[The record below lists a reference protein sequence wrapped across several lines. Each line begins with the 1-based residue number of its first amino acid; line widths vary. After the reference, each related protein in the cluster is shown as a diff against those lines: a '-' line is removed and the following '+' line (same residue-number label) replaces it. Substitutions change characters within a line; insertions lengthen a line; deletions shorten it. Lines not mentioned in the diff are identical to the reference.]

1 MGEVKSRNARHDHNL
16 ARYLETL
23 LRYRLRF
30 MVLLVVAPLTLG
42 TSTALLFR
50 TYDAAAGLWIDS
62 PSYLGQ
68 TVAPADWSPR
78 LEPAANATA
87 TLSQLLSTNQFAG
100 AVADKLHSSGL
111 LSDLSA
117 RAALAASLGSGVR
130 VRPRGSH
137 LVDVSYSTSRPEQAV
152 AVVRAVVALYL
163 DHEAAAQQAQLDVS
177 TTFLTTKVTSGES
190 ASAGSQ
196 LALNQYLSSHPG
208 LRAPAAGTSSGIA
221 ELDRLAQQLDQNQ
234 AELAQLRAELAQARF
249 LGEAARRV
257 VETNTRLID
266 EPRIT
271 GSGPLGD
278 GSSLIP
284 AAILALVCW
293 VGSALYM
300 LVLVWADQTARDP
313 KDLERR
319 LGVPVLT
326 TIPLI
331 GLQERF

>member
-1 MGEVKSRNARHDHNL
+1 MAK
-16 ARYLETL
+16 YLETL

-30 MVLLVVAPLTLG
+30 IVLLLVAPLTIG
-42 TSTALLFR
+42 TSTALLLR
-50 TYDAAAGLWIDS
+50 TYEAKAGLWIDS

-68 TVAPADWSPR
+68 TVAPAEWSPR

-87 TLSQLLSTNQFAG
+87 TLAQLLTTHDFSG
-100 AVADKLHSSGL
+100 AVADKLHHSGL
-111 LSDLSA
+111 LSDPNE
-117 RAALAASLGSGVR
+117 RDALVTSLGSGVR
-130 VRPRGSH
+130 VRARGSH
-137 LVDVSYSTSRPEQAV
+137 LVEVSYSTSRPESAV
-152 AVVRAVVALYL
+152 GVVRAVVALYL
-163 DHEAAAQQAQLDVS
+163 DHETTAQQAQLDVS
-177 TTFLTTKVTSGES
+177 TTFLTTRVTSGES

-196 LALNQYLSSHPG
+196 QALNVYLAAHPG

-221 ELDRLAQQLDQNQ
+221 ELDRLAQQLDQNE
-234 AELAQLRAELAQARF
+234 AELTQLRAELAQARF

-257 VETNTRLID
+257 VETNTKLVD

-278 GSSLIP
+278 GNSLL
-284 AAILALVCW
+284 AAAVLALVCW
-293 VGSALYM
+293 VGSGLYL

-331 GLQERF
+331 GIQERF